1 MLSPLHPTQV
11 PFYAEIAMF
20 LSMIKHILLREISR
34 LQSVYYTCY
43 QAKGK
48 EMCFP
53 FSTFEIKSLEE
64 KYFDAIDVIEDAF
77 DKLADNAVGVLFFF

>member
-1 MLSPLHPTQV
+1 
-11 PFYAEIAMF
+11 
-20 LSMIKHILLREISR
+20 
-34 LQSVYYTCY
+34 
-43 QAKGK
+43 
-48 EMCFP
+48 MCFP